1 MTEADNKTIVVTG
14 ATSGLGLVLIALLKD
29 AGYFPILTGRN
40 ADRVTALAASHK
52 VPGYCL
58 DVADAKAISGITEQ
72 IAADHGPIW
81 GLINNAGIWLEGEFA
96 DYSAREIKAVI
107 DTNTFGTIM
116 MTHAVL
122 PAMQSRRS
130 GAIINV
136 VSTGA
141 LYTRKMISVYSAS
154 KWAIRGFTGCL
165 EAECGPKGVRVM
177 GFYPGKIAS
186 NMYEAA
192 GIKRNLDVAMTP
204 QQAAAMIVTMLQ
216 DETMVWG
223 QVSGRSIEDYV

>member
-1 MTEADNKTIVVTG
+1 MTEADNKTVVVTG
-14 ATSGLGLVLIALLKD
+14 ATSGIGLALISQLRD

-40 ADRVTALAASHK
+40 GEKVTTLAASHK

-58 DVADAKAISGITEQ
+58 DVADAHAITNVTAQ
-72 IAADHGPIW
+72 IDTDHGPIW

-96 DYSAREIKAVI
+96 DYSAKEIKSVM
-107 DTNTFGTIM
+107 DTNTLGTIM

-122 PAMQSRRS
+122 PAMQASGS

-141 LYTRKMISVYSAS
+141 LYTRKMISIYAAS

-165 EAECGPKGVRVM
+165 EAECAPKGVRVM
-177 GFYPGKIAS
+177 GFYPGKVNSA
-186 NMYEAA
+186 MYETA
-192 GIKRNLDVAMTP
+192 GINRNLDVAMTP
-204 QQAAAMIVTMLQ
+204 EQAAAMIVTMLS

-223 QVSGRSIEDYV
+223 QISGRSIEDYG

>member
-1 MTEADNKTIVVTG
+1 MTETGNKTIVVTG
-14 ATSGLGLVLIALLKD
+14 ATSGIGLALISQLRD

-40 ADRVTALAASHK
+40 GEKVAALAASLK

-58 DVADAKAISGITEQ
+58 DVADTKAIASVTAQ
-72 IAADHGPIW
+72 IEVEHGPIW

-96 DYSAREIKAVI
+96 DYSEQEIKSVI
-107 DTNTFGTIM
+107 DTNTLGTIL

-122 PAMQSRRS
+122 PAMQENGS

-141 LYTRKMISVYSAS
+141 LYTRKMISIYSAS

-165 EAECGPKGVRVM
+165 EAECAPKGVRVM
-177 GFYPGKIAS
+177 GFYPGKVNS
-186 NMYEAA
+186 NMYETA
-192 GIKRNLDVAMTP
+192 GIERDLDVAMMP
-204 QQAAAMIVTMLQ
+204 EQAAAMIVTMLS
-216 DETMVWG
+216 DETMVWS
-223 QVSGRSIEDYV
+223 QVSGRSIEDYG

>member
-1 MTEADNKTIVVTG
+1 MTEADTKTVVVTG
-14 ATSGLGLVLIALLKD
+14 ATSGIGLALISQLRD

-40 ADRVTALAASHK
+40 GEKVTTLAASHK

-58 DVADAKAISGITEQ
+58 DVADAHAITNVTAQ
-72 IAADHGPIW
+72 IDTDHGPIW

-96 DYSAREIKAVI
+96 DYSAKEIKSVM
-107 DTNTFGTIM
+107 DTNTLGTIM

-122 PAMQSRRS
+122 PAMQASGS

-141 LYTRKMISVYSAS
+141 LYTRKMISIYAAS

-165 EAECGPKGVRVM
+165 EAECAPKGVRVM
-177 GFYPGKIAS
+177 GFYPGKVNSA
-186 NMYEAA
+186 MYETA
-192 GIKRNLDVAMTP
+192 GINRNLDVAMTP
-204 QQAAAMIVTMLQ
+204 EQAAAMIVTMLS

-223 QVSGRSIEDYV
+223 QISGRSIEDYG

>member
-1 MTEADNKTIVVTG
+1 VTEVNNKTIVVTG
-14 ATSGLGLVLIALLKD
+14 ATSGIGLALISQLQK

-40 ADRVTALAASHK
+40 DDKVTTLAASHN

-58 DVADAKAISGITEQ
+58 DVADAKAVTSVSAQ
-72 IAADHGPIW
+72 IEADHGPVR
-81 GLINNAGIWLEGEFA
+81 GLINNAGIWLEGEFT
-96 DYSAREIKAVI
+96 DYSAQEIKAVI
-107 DTNTFGTIM
+107 DTNMFGTIM
-116 MTHAVL
+116 MTHAIL
-122 PAMQSRRS
+122 PAMQSRGR

-141 LYTRKMISVYSAS
+141 LYTRKMISIYAAS

-165 EAECGPKGVRVM
+165 EVECAPKGVRVM
-177 GFYPGKIAS
+177 GFYPGKIES

-192 GIKRNLDVAMTP
+192 GIRRNLDMAMTP
-204 QQAAAMIVTMLQ
+204 QQAAAMIITMLQ